1 MTAVGTRAPDKVPV
15 RPNQWL
21 RGIVVSPMQLIDP
34 DASPEPVPTADHD
47 PYAAVR
53 LGNFRLYWI
62 GNLIATL
69 GLQMQAAALIWEVY
83 DRTESTLALGLV
95 GLVQV
100 IPVLSLALLAGH
112 VADRMDRKTILMAAL
127 ALSGLA
133 SLGLALVSFF
143 QVPVA
148 AMFGCLFLTGIARAF
163 QQPAKSSLLPQIV
176 PREHFSNAVT
186 WSLGGFQL
194 ASVMGPALGG
204 WVLRLSGYAYVV
216 YLIEAVAAAIF
227 IGLLVRVRRS
237 EAGPPHESPTL
248 KSLGEGIE
256 FVWSTKV
263 ILGAMALDMFAVLLG
278 GATALLPVYA
288 RDILVV
294 GEDRYGYLLA
304 APAVGALVMSI
315 ALVYRRPMAKA
326 GQTLLWAVAGFG
338 VATIVFGFSTSFW
351 LSLAALFLTGAF
363 DCISVV
369 VRHTLVQLL
378 TPDRMRGRVSAIS
391 GMFISAS
398 NELGSFESGLVAH
411 LATPV
416 ISVVSGGIGTL
427 VVVAAAA
434 MSIPQLRKYGRLD
447 GKDQPSPE
455 VAVPTI
461 A

>member
-1 MTAVGTRAPDKVPV
+1 
-15 RPNQWL
+15 
-21 RGIVVSPMQLIDP
+21 MQLTDP
-34 DASPEPVPTADHD
+34 DASPDPISTPEHD
-47 PYAAVR
+47 PYAAIR

-83 DRTESTLALGLV
+83 DRTESALALGWV

-112 VADRMDRKTILMAAL
+112 VADRADRKTILMGAL

-143 QVPVA
+143 QIPVG

-163 QQPAKSSLLPQIV
+163 QQPAKSSFLPQIV

-194 ASVMGPALGG
+194 ASVIGPALGG
-204 WVLRLSGYAYVV
+204 WVLALSGYAYVV
-216 YLIEAVAAAIF
+216 YLLEALAAVVF
-227 IGLLVRVRRS
+227 ILLLTGVRRS
-237 EAGPPHESPTL
+237 EAPVPHESPTL
-248 KSLGEGIE
+248 KSLVEGIE
-256 FVWSTKV
+256 FVWRKKV

-278 GATALLPVYA
+278 GATALLPVFA
-288 RDILVV
+288 KDILEI
-294 GEDRYGYLLA
+294 GEVKYGCLLS
-304 APAVGALVMSI
+304 APAVGALVMSV

-338 VATIVFGFSTSFW
+338 VAIIVFGLSTSFW
-351 LSLAALFLTGAF
+351 ISLAALFLTGAL

-398 NELGSFESGLVAH
+398 NELGGFESGLVAH
-411 LATPV
+411 LTTPV
-416 ISVVSGGIGTL
+416 ISVVSGGVGTL
-427 VVVAAAA
+427 FVVAAAA
-434 MSIPQLRKYGRLD
+434 LSVPQLRKYGRLD
-447 GKDQPSPE
+447 GRDEPAPE
-455 VAVPTI
+455 VAVETVS
-461 A
+461 

>member
-1 MTAVGTRAPDKVPV
+1 
-15 RPNQWL
+15 
-21 RGIVVSPMQLIDP
+21 MQLIDP
-34 DASPEPVPTADHD
+34 DASSDPFSAPQHD
-47 PYAAVR
+47 PYAAIR
-53 LGNFRLYWI
+53 FGNFRLYWI

-83 DRTESTLALGLV
+83 DRTGSKLALGWV

-112 VADRMDRKTILMAAL
+112 VADRIDRKKILMAAL

-133 SLGLALVSFF
+133 SLGLALVSFC
-143 QVPVA
+143 QIPVA
-148 AMFGCLFLTGIARAF
+148 AMFACLFFTGIARAF

-204 WVLRLSGYAYVV
+204 WVLAISGYAYVV
-216 YLIEAVAAAIF
+216 YLLEALAAAIF
-227 IGLLVRVRRS
+227 AFLLLGVRRS
-237 EAGPPHESPTL
+237 EVAAPHESPTL
-248 KSLGEGIE
+248 KSLLEGIE
-256 FVWSTKV
+256 FVWGKKV

-288 RDILVV
+288 KDILEV
-294 GEDRYGYLLA
+294 GEVKYGCLLS

-351 LSLAALFLTGAF
+351 ISLSALFLTGAL

-378 TPDRMRGRVSAIS
+378 TPDRMRGRVSAIG

-398 NELGSFESGLVAH
+398 NELGGFESGLVAH
-411 LATPV
+411 LSTPV
-416 ISVVSGGIGTL
+416 VSVVSGGVGTL
-427 VVVAAAA
+427 LVVAAAA
-434 MSIPQLRKYGRLD
+434 MGVPQLRKYGRLD
-447 GKDQPSPE
+447 GHDEPVSE
-455 VAVPTI
+455 VAAEVVS
-461 A
+461 

>member
-1 MTAVGTRAPDKVPV
+1 VTNGPERA
-15 RPNQWL
+15 NQGPREFVL
-21 RGIVVSPMQLIDP
+21 SPMQLIDP
-34 DASPEPVPTADHD
+34 GDSPSPSSTPEHD
-47 PYAAVR
+47 PYAAIR
-53 LGNFRLYWI
+53 LGNFRRYWI

-83 DRTESTLALGLV
+83 DRTGSKLALGWV

-112 VADRMDRKTILMAAL
+112 VADRTDRKTILMAAL

-143 QVPVA
+143 QIPVIA
-148 AMFGCLFLTGIARAF
+148 IFTCLFLTGVARAF
-163 QQPAKSSLLPQIV
+163 QQPAKSSFLPQIV

-204 WVLRLSGYAYVV
+204 WVLALSGYAYVV
-216 YLIEAVAAAIF
+216 YLLEALAATVF
-227 IGLLVRVRRS
+227 IVLLVGVRRS
-237 EAGPPHESPTL
+237 EAPVPHESPTL
-248 KSLGEGIE
+248 KSLVEGID
-256 FVWSTKV
+256 FVWRKKV

-278 GATALLPVYA
+278 GATALLPVFA
-288 RDILVV
+288 KDILEI
-294 GEDRYGYLLA
+294 GEVKYGCLLS
-304 APAVGALVMSI
+304 APAVGALVMSV

-338 VATIVFGFSTSFW
+338 VAIIVFGFSTSFW
-351 LSLAALFLTGAF
+351 ISLAALFLTGAF

-398 NELGSFESGLVAH
+398 NELGGFESGLVAH
-411 LATPV
+411 LTTPV
-416 ISVVSGGIGTL
+416 ISVVSGGVGTL
-427 VVVAAAA
+427 IVVAAAA
-434 MSIPQLRKYGRLD
+434 MSVPQLRKYGRLD
-447 GKDQPSPE
+447 GQDEPAAE
-455 VAVPTI
+455 VVVETVS
-461 A
+461 